1 MLRVAVVISA
11 SRLYAQVLYELREQK
26 APYWFDNLEV
36 ERIQELNL
44 DFMEQKDMAELIN
57 ACFRKPEEGEIPVT
71 MDSTQMLKLI
81 QVEYPSMKINQS
93 ARVCLGR
100 AMKEL
105 GFAHTSCKN
114 VAHYKV
120 IPLKAA

>member
-1 MLRVAVVISA
+1 
-11 SRLYAQVLYELREQK
+11 LYAQVLYELREQK

-57 ACFRKPEEGEIPVT
+57 ACFRKPEEGESPVT

-120 IPLKAA
+120 IPLIAA